1 MDRFRDFT
9 VLIDDDRYS
18 VPNLRFVLARS
29 KADAAQIA
37 DGILAESPHHHGVQV
52 WSPDALIYATGMAPH
67 PCEAHSRP
75 FA

>member
-1 MDRFRDFT
+1 VEDIRDFT

-29 KADAAQIA
+29 EVRASQIA
-37 DGILAESPHHHGVQV
+37 DCILAESPHHHGVQV
-52 WSPDALIYATGMAPH
+52 WTTDMLIYTAGMAPH
-67 PCEAHSRP
+67 PCGAHARS